1 MRVEIRR
8 VRVPG
13 VVAEGPAYEVPLR
26 LRRNGRGQKNEA
38 YSQYQKGKSE
48 RLRMCRARL
57 TRYAGY
63 CIRFPRVPPS
73 IMTLHLYL
81 SMFDGIWP
89 SLPPAIRDL
98 LDSCR
103 VQGREVENI
112 REIWWGEACLVLL
125 LLRSERC
132 PVCVDVLRSVFGG
145 LVMLPP
151 RLLVLFARRV
161 VWIPRGGGGG
171 RGRRGHVLL
180 LGPNKDQTKRCRGC
194 DFEPASLKER

>member
-26 LRRNGRGQKNEA
+26 LRRNERGQKNEA
-38 YSQYQKGKSE
+38 
-48 RLRMCRARL
+48 
-57 TRYAGY
+57 RYAGY

-125 LLRSERC
+125 LLRSERR
-132 PVCVDVLRSVFGG
+132 PVPIDVLRSVFGC
-145 LVMLPP
+145 LVILPP

-161 VWIPRGGGGG
+161 VWIRRGDGGG